1 MLWALSPWPIMPLLC
16 CMTIVLVRNR
26 GSRKHECVCVVTT
39 FYSTVLHC
47 TGIGSHRDL
56 FRKKQMPE
64 IKAQLIWSPF
74 KILFFLRNGK
84 KYDKTDGFSRPCC
97 YERVT
102 RYLTVKFAPSLRKYI
117 VLASRFLAKYWS
129 KKDGTYFKRG
139 AHHSSSRVINCVAWK
154 YFVR

>member
-1 MLWALSPWPIMPLLC
+1 MSVCLDVVLCFTVAAGKTVNIMPLLC

-64 IKAQLIWSPF
+64 IKAQLIRGPF
-74 KILFFLRNGK
+74 KILFFSQKWEEIGQNRWF
-84 KYDKTDGFSRPCC
+84 FSSM
-97 YERVT
+97 
-102 RYLTVKFAPSLRKYI
+102 LL
-117 VLASRFLAKYWS
+117 
-129 KKDGTYFKRG
+129 
-139 AHHSSSRVINCVAWK
+139 
-154 YFVR
+154 

>member
-1 MLWALSPWPIMPLLC
+1 MSECMFGCCVAFYGGRGKTVNIMLLLC

-26 GSRKHECVCVVTT
+26 GRRKHECVCVVTT

-74 KILFFLRNGK
+74 KILFFSQK
-84 KYDKTDGFSRPCC
+84 W
-97 YERVT
+97 EE
-102 RYLTVKFAPSLRKYI
+102 I
-117 VLASRFLAKYWS
+117 
-129 KKDGTYFKRG
+129 
-139 AHHSSSRVINCVAWK
+139 
-154 YFVR
+154 

>member
-1 MLWALSPWPIMPLLC
+1 MSVCLDVVLCFTVAAGKTVNIMPLLC

-26 GSRKHECVCVVTT
+26 GTRKHECVCVVTT

-74 KILFFLRNGK
+74 KILFFSEMGRNMTK
-84 KYDKTDGFSRPCC
+84 SM
-97 YERVT
+97 V
-102 RYLTVKFAPSLRKYI
+102 
-117 VLASRFLAKYWS
+117 FLVHAVMC
-129 KKDGTYFKRG
+129 G
-139 AHHSSSRVINCVAWK
+139 
-154 YFVR
+154 